1 MQYVPNYPNL
11 DDMLVKP
18 VIPNVEMPKYEKGK
32 SPYELMESQSEY
44 LKNTVPA
51 LEKLAQSAQDTAKSA
66 QSLADTLIK
75 MLFLLVNTQK
85 FHLRFQ
91 LLQ

>member
-44 LKNTVPA
+44 LK
-51 LEKLAQSAQDTAKSA
+51 
-66 QSLADTLIK
+66 I
-75 MLFLLVNTQK
+75 LFLL
-85 FHLRFQ
+85 
-91 LLQ
+91 